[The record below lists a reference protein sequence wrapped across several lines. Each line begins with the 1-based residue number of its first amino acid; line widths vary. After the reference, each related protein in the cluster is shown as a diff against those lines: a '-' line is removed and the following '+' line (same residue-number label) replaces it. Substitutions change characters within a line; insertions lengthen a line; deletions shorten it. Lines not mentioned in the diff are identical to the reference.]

1 VQEEDQPARI
11 RQPQVQRRKGRAGD
25 RYGDLV
31 DVRQSES
38 VRRRQRRRP
47 EDQPLLMVV
56 DPGQQQQIGQIG
68 EISMREV
75 GAFEAKNKLGTLLD
89 WVENGEEVLITRRG
103 KAVARLVP
111 AEPGFDRAKARR
123 AADGLLD
130 ARRGVTLGG
139 LKIKDLVNEGRP

>member
-1 VQEEDQPARI
+1 
-11 RQPQVQRRKGRAGD
+11 
-25 RYGDLV
+25 
-31 DVRQSES
+31 
-38 VRRRQRRRP
+38 
-47 EDQPLLMVV
+47 MH
-56 DPGQQQQIGQIG
+56 
-68 EISMREV
+68 EI

>member
-1 VQEEDQPARI
+1 
-11 RQPQVQRRKGRAGD
+11 
-25 RYGDLV
+25 
-31 DVRQSES
+31 
-38 VRRRQRRRP
+38 
-47 EDQPLLMVV
+47 
-56 DPGQQQQIGQIG
+56 
-68 EISMREV
+68 MREI

-89 WVENGEEVLITRRG
+89 WVENGEEVLIPRRG

-123 AADGLLD
+123 AADGIIE

>member
-1 VQEEDQPARI
+1 
-11 RQPQVQRRKGRAGD
+11 
-25 RYGDLV
+25 
-31 DVRQSES
+31 
-38 VRRRQRRRP
+38 
-47 EDQPLLMVV
+47 
-56 DPGQQQQIGQIG
+56 
-68 EISMREV
+68 MREI

-130 ARRGVTLGG
+130 ARRDATLGG